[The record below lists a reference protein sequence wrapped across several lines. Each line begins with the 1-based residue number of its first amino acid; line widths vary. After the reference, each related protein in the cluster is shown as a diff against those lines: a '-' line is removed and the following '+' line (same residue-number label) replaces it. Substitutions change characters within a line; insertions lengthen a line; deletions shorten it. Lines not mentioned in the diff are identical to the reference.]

1 MMMQTS
7 RMNWQDFDFRQ
18 LTGRSRRLLHEWRE
32 LDRALEHRDRIEY
45 SITKRNAQGLPTEYL
60 ITYRIRSIC
69 GVERVERLNEPGV
82 SNPPIFASEFFM
94 RIVLPPNYPC
104 VDAPVEFWFLTQGP
118 EEEPIAHPWHPNIR
132 YFGEFAGRVCL
143 NTPDTY
149 TGLDWCVDRVAH
161 YLSYE
166 RYHAI
171 QEPPYPEDFKVAEW
185 VVRQGEP
192 NDWVCFNPQ
201 ATSE

>member
-1 MMMQTS
+1 
-7 RMNWQDFDFRQ
+7 MNWQDFDFRQ

-201 ATSE
+201 ATNE

>member
-149 TGLDWCVDRVAH
+149 TGLDWCVDRVAR

-166 RYHAI
+166 RYHAV

-185 VVRQGEP
+185 VIRQGEP
-192 NDWVCFNPQ
+192 NDWICF
-201 ATSE
+201 E

>member
-1 MMMQTS
+1 MQTS

-201 ATSE
+201 ATNE

>member
-1 MMMQTS
+1 MQTS

-185 VVRQGEP
+185 VVRQGKP
-192 NDWVCFNPQ
+192 NDWVCFNSQ
-201 ATSE
+201 ATNE

>member
-32 LDRALEHRDRIEY
+32 LDRALEHRGRIEY

-192 NDWVCFNPQ
+192 NDWVCFNSQ
-201 ATSE
+201 ATNE